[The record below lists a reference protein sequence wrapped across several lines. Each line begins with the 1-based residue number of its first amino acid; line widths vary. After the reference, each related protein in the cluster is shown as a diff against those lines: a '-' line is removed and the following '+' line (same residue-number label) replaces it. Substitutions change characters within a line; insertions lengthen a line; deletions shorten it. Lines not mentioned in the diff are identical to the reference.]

1 MKIAAAYIRVSTDD
15 QIEYS
20 PDSQLRAIQNY
31 AEKNGYYLPEQY
43 IFMDEGIS
51 GRTVGKREGFK
62 QMIALAKS
70 TPKPFEAILV
80 WKYSRFARNREDSVV
95 YKSMLRKQCGI
106 DVVSISEATGDDK
119 MSILFEAMIEAMDEY
134 YSINL
139 SEEVKRGMTE
149 KAKRGGVLSVAPFGY
164 KVENGEYVIVDSE
177 AVIIKEAFQDYLSG
191 SGFLTIAKKFNAI
204 GVKTHRG
211 SSIENRTIEYWLH
224 NPAYIGKTRWNP
236 TGKTA
241 RDYHN
246 KNVIISDG
254 THQPIISD
262 DLWTAVQQKLRE
274 NKARYKSK
282 MRAPQKGMSYWLN
295 GVFRC
300 GKCGKT
306 MANYNGFYYCSGK
319 GKGLCTG
326 NGSISINIMSK
337 ILIDKLEEILDS
349 DDVCVKFA
357 STSTPAVKEEHGISN
372 TLRLLQVKLE
382 EANKKFARVKE
393 AYESGIDTIEEYKEN
408 KQKITKEISDL
419 KNLIAEEEN
428 QKQDETPDN
437 KNHVT
442 SKFREE
448 IKKVSDIL
456 KSDDVSIEEK
466 NGVLK
471 SIIKEIVKTGEDGRT
486 FNIVFWDPYRVE

>member
-20 PDSQLRAIQNY
+20 PDSQIRAIHNY

-106 DVVSISEATGDDK
+106 DVVSISESTGDDK

-164 KVENGEYVIVDSE
+164 RVENGEYVIVDSE
-177 AVIIKEAFQDYLSG
+177 AMIIKEAFSDYLAG

-211 SSIENRTIEYWLH
+211 SPIENRTVEYWLH

-236 TGKTA
+236 TGRTS
-241 RDYHN
+241 RDYYN
-246 KNVIISDG
+246 ENVIISDG
-254 THQPIISD
+254 THEPIIDD

-274 NKARYKSK
+274 DKAKNMKY
-282 MRAPQKGMSYWLN
+282 MRKGQRSMSYWLN
-295 GVFRC
+295 GVLRC
-300 GKCGKT
+300 GKCGAT
-306 MANYNGFYYCSGK
+306 LINCNGFYICANRPK
-319 GKGLCTG
+319 GRCTG
-326 NGSISINIMSK
+326 NGGVGLKTITN
-337 ILIDKLEEILDS
+337 LVVDNLEKILDS
-349 DDVCVKFA
+349 DDVRVQFA
-357 STSTPAVKEEHGISN
+357 SSSKIKEEPDTSN

-382 EANKKFARVKE
+382 EANRKFSRVKE
-393 AYESGIDTIEEYKEN
+393 AYESGIDTIEEYKQN

-419 KNLIAEEEN
+419 KNLIAEEEG
-428 QKQDETPDN
+428 QKQDEIPEN
-437 KNHVT
+437 KNQVT
-442 SKFREE
+442 SKLREE

-456 KSDDVSIEEK
+456 KSEDVPVEEK

-486 FNIVFWDPYRVE
+486 FNIVFWDPYKVE

>member
-15 QIEYS
+15 QVEYS
-20 PDSQLRAIQNY
+20 PDSQLRAIRKY
-31 AEKNGYYLPEQY
+31 AEQHELYLPEQY

-51 GRTVGKREGFK
+51 GRTIGKREGFK

-70 TPKPFEAILV
+70 IPKPFETILV

-106 DVVSISEATGDDK
+106 DVVSISESTGDDK

-177 AVIIKEAFQDYLSG
+177 AMIVKEAFSDYLSG

-211 SSIENRTIEYWLH
+211 SPIENRTIEYWLH
-224 NPAYIGKTRWNP
+224 NPTYIGKTRWNP
-236 TGKTA
+236 TGRTR
-241 RDYHN
+241 RDYYN
-246 KNVIISDG
+246 ENVIISDG
-254 THQPIISD
+254 THKPIIDD
-262 DLWTAVQQKLRE
+262 DLWNAVQQKLRE
-274 NKARYKSK
+274 DKTRYKSH
-282 MRAPQKGMSYWLN
+282 MRKPQKGMSYWLN
-295 GVFRC
+295 GVLRC
-300 GKCGKT
+300 GKCGAT
-306 MANYNGFYYCSGK
+306 LINCNGFYLCCNKQK
-319 GKGLCTG
+319 GRCDG
-326 NGSISINIMSK
+326 NGGVGLKTITK
-337 ILIDKLEEILDS
+337 LVIDKLEEILDG

-357 STSTPAVKEEHGISN
+357 SSSKIKEEPGTSN

-382 EANKKFARVKE
+382 EANRKFERVKQ

-408 KQKITKEISDL
+408 KKKISKEISDL

-428 QKQDETPDN
+428 QKQDNVPKKQN
-437 KNHVT
+437 QVT
-442 SKFREE
+442 TELREE

-456 KSDDVSIEEK
+456 KSDDVSNEEK
-466 NGVLK
+466 NSVLK

-486 FNIVFWDPYRVE
+486 FNIMFWNPSEIK

>member
-70 TPKPFEAILV
+70 KPKPFEAILV

-106 DVVSISEATGDDK
+106 DVVSISESTGDDK

-164 KVENGEYVIVDSE
+164 KVVDGEYAIVESE
-177 AVIIKEAFQDYLSG
+177 AMIVKEAFSDYLAG
-191 SGFLTIAKKFNAI
+191 SGFLTIAKKFNAM

-211 SSIENRTIEYWLH
+211 CAIENRTIEYWLN
-224 NPAYIGKTRWNP
+224 NPTYIGKTRWNP
-236 TGKTA
+236 TGKTS

-246 KNVIISDG
+246 KNIIISDG
-254 THQPIISD
+254 SHKPIIED
-262 DLWTAVQQKLRE
+262 DLWDAVQQKLRE
-274 NKARYKSK
+274 DKSKYKSH
-282 MRAPQKGMSYWLN
+282 MRSPRRGMSYWLN
-295 GVFRC
+295 GVLRC
-300 GKCGKT
+300 GKCGST
-306 MANYNGFYYCSGK
+306 LANCGGFYVCGKK
-319 GKGLCTG
+319 GKGLCEG
-326 NGSISINIMSK
+326 NGGVGLKTISNI
-337 ILIDKLEEILDS
+337 IIDKLGEILDS
-349 DDVCVKFA
+349 DDVCVKFE
-357 STSTPAVKEEHGISN
+357 SSSKKKDEPEMSN
-372 TLRLLQVKLE
+372 TLRLLQVKME
-382 EANKKFARVKE
+382 EANRKFERIKE
-393 AYESGIDTIEEYKEN
+393 AYENGIDTIEEYKEK
-408 KQKITKEISDL
+408 KQKISKEISEL
-419 KNLIAEEEN
+419 KNLISEEEN
-428 QKQDETPDN
+428 QQRDETPEKQN
-437 KNHVT
+437 QNT
-442 SKFREE
+442 SKLKEV

-456 KSDDVSIEEK
+456 KSDDVAIEEK
-466 NGVLK
+466 NSVLK

-486 FNIVFWDPYRVE
+486 FNIVFWDPNKIE

>member
-20 PDSQLRAIQNY
+20 PDSQLRAIQKY
-31 AEKNGYYLPEQY
+31 AEQHDLYLPEQY

-70 TPKPFEAILV
+70 KPKPFEAILV

-106 DVVSISEATGDDK
+106 DVVSISESTGDDK

-164 KVENGEYVIVDSE
+164 KVVDGEYMIVESE
-177 AVIIKEAFQDYLSG
+177 ALIIKEAFSDYMAG
-191 SGFLTIAKKFNAI
+191 SGFLTIAKKFNAMGI
-204 GVKTHRG
+204 KTHRG
-211 SSIENRTIEYWLH
+211 NAIENRTVEYWLN
-224 NPAYIGKTRWNP
+224 NPTYIGKTRWNP
-236 TGKTA
+236 TGKTS
-241 RDYHN
+241 RDYTN

-254 THQPIISD
+254 THEPIIDD
-262 DLWTAVQQKLRE
+262 DLWNAVQQKLRE
-274 NKARYKSK
+274 DKARYKSH
-282 MRAPQKGMSYWLN
+282 MRKPKKGMSYWLN
-295 GVFRC
+295 GVLRC
-300 GKCGKT
+300 GKCGST
-306 MANYNGFYYCSGK
+306 LINCGGFYLCGNRQK
-319 GKGLCTG
+319 GVCTG
-326 NGSISINIMSK
+326 NGGIGLKTITN
-337 ILIDKLEEILDS
+337 LVIDNLEKILDS

-357 STSTPAVKEEHGISN
+357 SSSKIKEEPGTSN
-372 TLRLLQVKLE
+372 TLRLLQVKLD
-382 EANKKFARVKE
+382 EANRKFERVKQ
-393 AYESGIDTIEEYKEN
+393 AYESGIDTIEEYKQN
-408 KQKITKEISDL
+408 KQKITKEISEL
-419 KNLIAEEEN
+419 KNLITEEES
-428 QKQDETPDN
+428 QKQDEIPDEQN
-437 KNHVT
+437 KVT
-442 SKFREE
+442 GKFREE

-456 KSDDVSIEEK
+456 KSEDVSIEEK

-486 FNIVFWDPYRVE
+486 FNIVFWDPYKVE

>member
-20 PDSQLRAIQNY
+20 PDSQIRAIRSY

-70 TPKPFEAILV
+70 VPKPFEAILV

-106 DVVSISEATGDDK
+106 DVVSISESTGDDK

-164 KVENGEYVIVDSE
+164 KVVDGQYEIVESE
-177 AVIIKEAFQDYLSG
+177 AVIIREAFSDFLAG
-191 SGFLTIAKKFNAI
+191 SGFLTIAKKCNAL

-211 SSIENRTIEYWLH
+211 GCIENRTIEYWLH
-224 NPAYIGKTRWNP
+224 NPTYIGKTRWNP
-236 TGKTA
+236 TGRTR
-241 RDYHN
+241 RDYYN
-246 KNVIISDG
+246 ENVIISDG
-254 THQPIISD
+254 THEPIVND

-274 NKARYKSK
+274 EKTRYKSN
-282 MRAPQKGMSYWLN
+282 MRAPVKGMSHWLN

-300 GKCGKT
+300 GMCGGV
-306 MANYNGFYYCSGK
+306 MGNCGGFYRCSKK
-319 GKGLCTG
+319 GRGTCES
-326 NGSISINIMSK
+326 NGGISARTIAQIV
-337 ILIDKLEEILDS
+337 IDKLEEILDS

-357 STSTPAVKEEHGISN
+357 SSIKVKKDDGVSN

-382 EANKKFARVKE
+382 EANRRFERVKQ

-408 KQKITKEISDL
+408 KQKISKEISEI

-428 QKQDETPDN
+428 QKQEETPEKQNCDTT
-437 KNHVT
+437 KL
-442 SKFREE
+442 KEE

-456 KSDDVSIEEK
+456 KSDDVSNEEK
-466 NGVLK
+466 NSVLK

-486 FNIVFWDPYRVE
+486 FNIIFWDPYRVE

>member
-51 GRTVGKREGFK
+51 GRTVGKRAGFK

-106 DVVSISEATGDDK
+106 DVVSISESTGDDK

-164 KVENGEYVIVDSE
+164 KVENGQYVIVDSE
-177 AVIIKEAFQDYLSG
+177 AAIVKEAFSDYLSG

-211 SSIENRTIEYWLH
+211 SPIENRTIEYWLN
-224 NPAYIGKTRWNP
+224 NPTYVGKTRWNP
-236 TGKTA
+236 TGRTS
-241 RDYHN
+241 RDYTN

-254 THQPIISD
+254 THKPIIDD

-274 NKARYKSK
+274 DKAKYKSH
-282 MRAPQKGMSYWLN
+282 MRKPNKGMSYWLN
-295 GVFRC
+295 GVLRC
-300 GKCGKT
+300 GKCGST
-306 MANYNGFYYCSGK
+306 LVNTGGFYLCGNRSK
-319 GKGLCTG
+319 GVCDG
-326 NGSISINIMSK
+326 NGGIGIKAITKLVIEN
-337 ILIDKLEEILDS
+337 LEEILDS
-349 DDVCVKFA
+349 EDVCVKFG
-357 STSTPAVKEEHGISN
+357 SSSKPKEEPGVSN
-372 TLRLLQVKLE
+372 TLRLLQVKLD
-382 EANKKFARVKE
+382 EANRKFERVKD
-393 AYESGIDTIEEYKEN
+393 AYESGIDTIEEYKQN
-408 KQKITKEISDL
+408 KQKITKEISEL
-419 KNLIAEEEN
+419 KNLIAEEEGQKKDGIPEN
-428 QKQDETPDN
+428 QNQ
-437 KNHVT
+437 VT
-442 SKFREE
+442 TKLREE

-466 NGVLK
+466 NSVLK

-486 FNIVFWDPYRVE
+486 FNVVFWDPYRVE

>member
-20 PDSQLRAIQNY
+20 PDSQLGAIRNY

-62 QMIALAKS
+62 HMIALAKS
-70 TPKPFEAILV
+70 TPKPFETILV

-106 DVVSISEATGDDK
+106 DVVSISESTGDDK

-149 KAKRGGVLSVAPFGY
+149 KAKRGGVLGGAPFGY
-164 KVENGEYVIVDSE
+164 KVVNGEYVIVKSE
-177 AVIIKEAFQDYLSG
+177 AIIIKEAFQDYLNG
-191 SGFLTIAKKFNAI
+191 SGFLTLAKKFNAI

-211 SSIENRTIEYWLH
+211 SPIENRTVEYWLH
-224 NPAYIGKTRWNP
+224 NPTYIGKTRWNP
-236 TGKTA
+236 TGKTS
-241 RDYHN
+241 RDYFN
-246 KNVIISDG
+246 ENVIISDS
-254 THQPIISD
+254 THEPIIDD
-262 DLWTAVQQKLRE
+262 DLWNAVQQKLRE
-274 NKARYKSK
+274 DKSKYKSH
-282 MRAPQKGMSYWLN
+282 MRKPKKGMSYWLN
-295 GVFRC
+295 GVLRC
-300 GKCGKT
+300 GKCGST
-306 MANYNGFYYCSGK
+306 LVNCGGFYICAYK
-319 GKGLCTG
+319 GKGLCEG
-326 NGSISINIMSK
+326 NGGIGLKTITNLVINN
-337 ILIDKLEEILDS
+337 LEEILDS

-357 STSTPAVKEEHGISN
+357 SSSKPKEEPEVSN

-382 EANKKFARVKE
+382 EADRKFERVKE
-393 AYESGIDTIEEYKEN
+393 AYESGIDTIEEYKHN
-408 KQKITKEISDL
+408 KQKITKEISEL
-419 KNLIAEEEN
+419 KNLIAEEEG
-428 QKQDETPDN
+428 QKQDKIPEN
-437 KNHVT
+437 KSQVT
-442 SKFREE
+442 SKLKKE

-486 FNIVFWDPYRVE
+486 FNIVFWDPYKVE

>member
-70 TPKPFEAILV
+70 KPKPFESILV

-106 DVVSISEATGDDK
+106 DVVSISESTGDDK

-149 KAKRGGVLSVAPFGY
+149 KAKRGGVLSIAPFGY
-164 KVENGEYVIVDSE
+164 KVVDGDYMIVESE
-177 AVIIKEAFQDYLSG
+177 AMIIKEAFSDYLAG

-204 GVKTHRG
+204 GIKTHRG
-211 SSIENRTIEYWLH
+211 NPIENRTVEYWLN
-224 NPAYIGKTRWNP
+224 NPTYIGKTRWNP
-236 TGKTA
+236 TGKTS
-241 RDYHN
+241 RDYTN
-246 KNVIISDG
+246 KNIIISDG
-254 THQPIISD
+254 THEPIID
-262 DLWTAVQQKLRE
+262 DNTWNAVQQKLRE
-274 NKARYKSK
+274 DKAKYKSH
-282 MRAPQKGMSYWLN
+282 MRKPKRGMSYWLN
-295 GVFRC
+295 GVLRCGRC
-300 GKCGKT
+300 GKA
-306 MANYNGFYYCSGK
+306 MSNVNGFYMCNYK
-319 GKGLCTG
+319 GKGLCEG
-326 NGSISINIMSK
+326 NGGVGLKTITN
-337 ILIDKLEEILDS
+337 LVVNKLEEILDGG
-349 DDVCVKFA
+349 DVCVKFA
-357 STSTPAVKEEHGISN
+357 TSSKIKEESGTSN

-382 EANKKFARVKE
+382 EANRKFDRVKE
-393 AYESGIDTIEEYKEN
+393 AYESGIDTIEEYKQN
-408 KQKITKEISDL
+408 KQKITKEISEL

-428 QKQDETPDN
+428 QKQDEVPE
-437 KNHVT
+437 KPSLVT

-448 IKKVSDIL
+448 VRKVSDIL
-456 KSDDVSIEEK
+456 KSDDISNEEK

-471 SIIKEIVKTGEDGRT
+471 SIVKEIVKTGEDGRT
-486 FNIVFWDPYRVE
+486 FNIVFWDPYKVE

>member
-20 PDSQLRAIQNY
+20 PDSQIRAIHNY

-70 TPKPFEAILV
+70 TPKPFETILV

-106 DVVSISEATGDDK
+106 DVVSISESTGDDK

-149 KAKRGGVLSVAPFGY
+149 KAKRGGVLGGAPFGY
-164 KVENGEYVIVDSE
+164 KVVNGEYIIVESE
-177 AVIIKEAFQDYLSG
+177 AMIIKEAFSDYLAG
-191 SGFLTIAKKFNAI
+191 SGFLTIAKKFNTI

-211 SSIENRTIEYWLH
+211 GSIENRTIEYWLN
-224 NPAYIGKTRWNP
+224 NPTYIGKTRWNP
-236 TGKTA
+236 TGKTS
-241 RDYHN
+241 RDYTN
-246 KNVIISDG
+246 KDVIISDG
-254 THQPIISD
+254 KHEPIIDD
-262 DLWTAVQQKLRE
+262 DLWNAVQQKLRE
-274 NKARYKSK
+274 DKIRYKSH
-282 MRAPQKGMSYWLN
+282 MRKPKKGMSYWLN
-295 GVFRC
+295 GVLRC
-300 GKCGKT
+300 GKCGST
-306 MANYNGFYYCSGK
+306 LVNAGGFYLCGNKSK
-319 GKGLCTG
+319 GVCDG
-326 NGSISINIMSK
+326 NGGIGLKTITK
-337 ILIDKLEEILDS
+337 LVIDNLEEILDS

-357 STSTPAVKEEHGISN
+357 SSSKAKEEPGVSN

-382 EANKKFARVKE
+382 EANRKFGRVKE
-393 AYESGIDTIEEYKEN
+393 AYENGIDTIEEYKQN
-408 KQKITKEISDL
+408 KQKITKEISEL
-419 KNLIAEEEN
+419 KNLIAEEEG
-428 QKQDETPDN
+428 QKQDEIPEN
-437 KNHVT
+437 KNQVT
-442 SKFREE
+442 AKLREE

-456 KSDDVSIEEK
+456 KSDEASIEEK

-486 FNIVFWDPYRVE
+486 FNVVFWDPYRVE

>member
-20 PDSQLRAIQNY
+20 PDSQLRAIRKY
-31 AEKNGYYLPEQY
+31 AEQHELYLPEQY

-70 TPKPFEAILV
+70 SPKPFETILV

-106 DVVSISEATGDDK
+106 DVVSISESTGDDK

-149 KAKRGGVLSVAPFGY
+149 KAKRGGVLSVAPYGY
-164 KVENGEYVIVDSE
+164 KVVDGEYMIVESE
-177 AVIIKEAFQDYLSG
+177 ALIVKEAFSDYLAG
-191 SGFLTIAKKFNAI
+191 SGFLTIAKKFNAM

-211 SSIENRTIEYWLH
+211 NAIENRTIEYWLN
-224 NPAYIGKTRWNP
+224 NPTYIGKTRWNP
-236 TGKTA
+236 TGKTS
-241 RDYHN
+241 RDYTN

-254 THQPIISD
+254 THKPIID
-262 DLWTAVQQKLRE
+262 DDTWTAVQQKLRE
-274 NKARYKSK
+274 NKVRYKK
-282 MRAPQKGMSYWLN
+282 HMRDPKKGMSYWLN
-295 GVFRC
+295 GVLRC
-300 GKCGKT
+300 GKCGST
-306 MANYNGFYYCSGK
+306 MANCGGFYLCANK
-319 GKGLCTG
+319 AKGLCDG
-326 NGSISINIMSK
+326 NGGVGLKTITKLVIG
-337 ILIDKLEEILDS
+337 KLEEILDS
-349 DDVCVKFA
+349 DDVCVEFA
-357 STSTPAVKEEHGISN
+357 SSLKIKEEPGISS

-382 EANKKFARVKE
+382 EANRKFERVKE
-393 AYESGIDTIEEYKEN
+393 AYEGGIDTIEEYKQN
-408 KQKITKEISDL
+408 KQKITKEISEL
-419 KNLIAEEEN
+419 KSLIAEEEGKN
-428 QKQDETPDN
+428 QDEIPEN
-437 KNHVT
+437 KSQVT
-442 SKFREE
+442 KKMREE

-456 KSDDVSIEEK
+456 QSDDVSIEEK

-471 SIIKEIVKTGEDGRT
+471 SIIKEITKTGENGRT
-486 FNIVFWDPYRVE
+486 FNIIFWDPYKVE

>member
-70 TPKPFEAILV
+70 KPKPFETILV

-106 DVVSISEATGDDK
+106 DVVSISESTGDDK

-177 AVIIKEAFQDYLSG
+177 AMIIKEAFSDYLAG

-236 TGKTA
+236 TGRTS

-254 THQPIISD
+254 THQPIIDD
-262 DLWTAVQQKLRE
+262 DLWNAVQQKLRE
-274 NKARYKSK
+274 DKAKYKSH
-282 MRAPQKGMSYWLN
+282 MRKPQKGMSYWLN
-295 GVFRC
+295 GVLRC
-300 GKCGKT
+300 GKCGGT
-306 MANYNGFYYCSGK
+306 LTNCSGFYICGNKNKGVCEGSG
-319 GKGLCTG
+319 GIGLKT
-326 NGSISINIMSK
+326 ISK
-337 ILIDKLEEILDS
+337 IVIDKLEEILDS

-357 STSTPAVKEEHGISN
+357 SS
-372 TLRLLQVKLE
+372 L
-382 EANKKFARVKE
+382 
-393 AYESGIDTIEEYKEN
+393 
-408 KQKITKEISDL
+408 KIRIIY
-419 KNLIAEEEN
+419 LIYL
-428 QKQDETPDN
+428 
-437 KNHVT
+437 
-442 SKFREE
+442 
-448 IKKVSDIL
+448 I
-456 KSDDVSIEEK
+456 
-466 NGVLK
+466 
-471 SIIKEIVKTGEDGRT
+471 
-486 FNIVFWDPYRVE
+486 

>member
-20 PDSQLRAIQNY
+20 PDSQIRAIRNY

-106 DVVSISEATGDDK
+106 DVVSISESTGDDK

-164 KVENGEYVIVDSE
+164 KVVNGRYEIVESE
-177 AVIIKEAFQDYLSG
+177 AVVVREAFSDYLAG
-191 SGFLTIAKKFNAI
+191 SGFLTIAKKLNAI

-236 TGKTA
+236 TGRTR
-241 RDYHN
+241 RDYFN
-246 KNVIISDG
+246 ENVIISEG
-254 THQPIISD
+254 SHEPIIDD
-262 DLWTAVQQKLRE
+262 DLWTEVQKKLRE
-274 NKARYKSK
+274 DKVKNQKY
-282 MRAPQKGMSYWLN
+282 MRKPNKGMSYWLN
-295 GVFRC
+295 GVLRC
-300 GKCGKT
+300 GKCGST
-306 MANYNGFYYCSGK
+306 LVNCSGFYLCGNRPK
-319 GKGLCTG
+319 GTCESNGGIGLKT
-326 NGSISINIMSK
+326 ITK
-337 ILIDKLEEILDS
+337 LVIDKLEEIIDC
-349 DDVCVKFA
+349 DDVCVEFA
-357 STSTPAVKEEHGISN
+357 SQSKIKKEPGISN

-382 EANKKFARVKE
+382 EANRKFERVKE
-393 AYESGIDTIEEYKEN
+393 AYEGGIDTIEEYKQN
-408 KQKITKEISDL
+408 KQKITKEISEL
-419 KNLIAEEEN
+419 KNLIAEEEG
-428 QKQDETPDN
+428 QKQDETPEN
-437 KNHVT
+437 KNQVT
-442 SKFREE
+442 AKMREE

-456 KSDDVSIEEK
+456 KSDNVSVEEK

-471 SIIKEIVKTGEDGRT
+471 SIVKEIVKTGEDGRT

>member
-20 PDSQLRAIQNY
+20 PDSQLGAIRKY
-31 AEKNGYYLPEQY
+31 AEQHDLYLPEQY

-70 TPKPFEAILV
+70 TPKPFETILV

-106 DVVSISEATGDDK
+106 DVVSISESTGDDK

-149 KAKRGGVLSVAPFGY
+149 KAKRGGVLSIAPFGY
-164 KVENGEYVIVDSE
+164 KVENGEYVIVESE
-177 AVIIKEAFQDYLSG
+177 AMIIKEAFSDYLEG
-191 SGFLTIAKKFNAI
+191 SGFLTIAKKLNAI
-204 GVKTHRG
+204 GIKTHRG
-211 SSIENRTIEYWLH
+211 SRIENRTVEYWLH

-236 TGKTA
+236 TGKTS

-246 KNVIISDG
+246 ENIIISDG
-254 THQPIISD
+254 THEPIIDD

-274 NKARYKSK
+274 DKARYKSR
-282 MRAPQKGMSYWLN
+282 MRKPQKGMSYWLN
-295 GVFRC
+295 GVLRC
-300 GKCGKT
+300 GKCGCT
-306 MANYNGFYYCSGK
+306 LANYGGSYQCGNR
-319 GKGLCTG
+319 GKGLCSG
-326 NGSISINIMSK
+326 NGSVSLKVITK
-337 ILIDKLEEILDS
+337 LVIDKLEEILDG
-349 DDVCVKFA
+349 DDVYVKFA
-357 STSTPAVKEEHGISN
+357 SSSKIKEEPGTSN

-382 EANKKFARVKE
+382 EANRKFERVKE
-393 AYESGIDTIEEYKEN
+393 AYESGIDTIEEYKQN
-408 KQKITKEISDL
+408 KQKITKEISEL

-428 QKQDETPDN
+428 QKQDEVPEKQN
-437 KNHVT
+437 QVT
-442 SKFREE
+442 AKFREE

-456 KSDDVSIEEK
+456 KSDEVPIEEK
-466 NGVLK
+466 NSVLK
-471 SIIKEIVKTGEDGRT
+471 SIIKEVVKTGEDGRT
-486 FNIVFWDPYRVE
+486 FNIVFWDPYKVA

>member
-15 QIEYS
+15 QVEYS
-20 PDSQLRAIQNY
+20 PDSQLRAIRTY

-70 TPKPFEAILV
+70 KPKPFETILV

-106 DVVSISEATGDDK
+106 DVVSISESTGDDK

-164 KVENGEYVIVDSE
+164 KVIDGEYVKVDSE
-177 AVIIKEAFQDYLSG
+177 ALIVKEAFSDYLAG
-191 SGFLTIAKKFNAI
+191 SGFLTIAKKFNAM

-211 SSIENRTIEYWLH
+211 NAIENRTIEYWLN
-224 NPAYIGKTRWNP
+224 NPTYIGKTRWNP
-236 TGKTA
+236 TGATS
-241 RDYHN
+241 RDYTN

-254 THQPIISD
+254 THEPIIDD
-262 DLWTAVQQKLRE
+262 DLWNAVQQKLKE
-274 NKARYKSK
+274 DKAKYKSH
-282 MRAPQKGMSYWLN
+282 MRAPKRGMSYWLN
-295 GVFRC
+295 GVLRC
-300 GKCGKT
+300 GKCGST
-306 MANYNGFYYCSGK
+306 LVNTGGFYLCGNRSK
-319 GKGLCTG
+319 GVCDG
-326 NGSISINIMSK
+326 NGGIGLKTITKLVINN
-337 ILIDKLEEILDS
+337 LEEILDS

-357 STSTPAVKEEHGISN
+357 SSSKTKDEPRISN

-382 EANKKFARVKE
+382 EANRKFERVKE
-393 AYESGIDTIEEYKEN
+393 AYESGIDTIEEYKQN
-408 KQKITKEISDL
+408 KQKITKEISEL
-419 KNLIAEEEN
+419 KNLIAEEEG
-428 QKQDETPDN
+428 QKQDEIPEN
-437 KNHVT
+437 KNQVT
-442 SKFREE
+442 SKLREE

-486 FNIVFWDPYRVE
+486 FNIVFWDPYKVE

>member
-70 TPKPFEAILV
+70 KPKPFESILV

-106 DVVSISEATGDDK
+106 DVVSISESTGDDK

-164 KVENGEYVIVDSE
+164 KVLDGEYAIVESE
-177 AVIIKEAFQDYLSG
+177 AMIIKEAFSDYLAG
-191 SGFLTIAKKFNAI
+191 SGFLTIAKKFNAM

-211 SSIENRTIEYWLH
+211 GSIENRTVEYWLN
-224 NPAYIGKTRWNP
+224 NPTYVGKTRWNP
-236 TGKTA
+236 TGRTR
-241 RDYHN
+241 RDYAN

-254 THQPIISD
+254 THEPIISE
-262 DLWTAVQQKLRE
+262 DLWMAVQQKLRE
-274 NKARYKSK
+274 NKARYKSR

-295 GVFRC
+295 GVLRC
-300 GKCGKT
+300 GKCGSA
-306 MANYNGFYYCSGK
+306 MANCNGNYICGNRTKGTCEGSGTIGIK
-319 GKGLCTG
+319 P
-326 NGSISINIMSK
+326 ISQIVIN
-337 ILIDKLEEILDS
+337 KLEEILDS
-349 DDVCVKFA
+349 DDVCIQFA
-357 STSTPAVKEEHGISN
+357 PSSKVKEEPKTSS
-372 TLRLLQVKLE
+372 TLQLLKLKLE
-382 EANKKFARVKE
+382 EANRKFDRVKE
-393 AYESGIDTIEEYKEN
+393 AYESGIDTMEEYKQN
-408 KQKITKEISDL
+408 KQKISKEISDL
-419 KNLIAEEEN
+419 KKLISEEESQN
-428 QKQDETPDN
+428 QEKEPEEQ
-437 KNHVT
+437 NHAS
-442 SKFREE
+442 SKLKED
-448 IKKVSDIL
+448 IKRVSDIL
-456 KSDDVSIEEK
+456 KSDEVETEVK
-466 NGVLK
+466 NGVLR

-486 FNIVFWDPYRVE
+486 FNIVFWNPDEIA

>member
-70 TPKPFEAILV
+70 TPKPFESILV

-106 DVVSISEATGDDK
+106 DVVSISESTGDDK

-177 AVIIKEAFQDYLSG
+177 AAIIKEAFQDFLNG
-191 SGFLTIAKKFNAI
+191 SGFVTIARKLNAI

-211 SSIENRTIEYWLH
+211 GSIENRTIEYWLH
-224 NPAYIGKTRWNP
+224 NPTYVGKTRWNP
-236 TGKTA
+236 TGRTR
-241 RDYHN
+241 RDYYN
-246 KNVIISDG
+246 ENVIISDG
-254 THQPIISD
+254 THEPIIDD
-262 DLWTAVQQKLRE
+262 DLWNAVQKKLRE
-274 NKARYKSK
+274 EKVRHKSH
-282 MRAPQKGMSYWLN
+282 MRAPQKGMSYWMN
-295 GVFRC
+295 GVLRC
-300 GKCGKT
+300 GVCGGV
-306 MANYNGFYYCSGK
+306 MGNYSGSYLCRNKSRGVCSG
-319 GKGLCTG
+319 
-326 NGSISINIMSK
+326 NGGISLRVVTK

-357 STSTPAVKEEHGISN
+357 SSSKAKEEPVVSN
-372 TLRLLQVKLE
+372 TLRLLQLKME
-382 EANKKFARVKE
+382 EANRKFDRVKE

-408 KQKITKEISDL
+408 KQKITKEIAEL
-419 KNLIAEEEN
+419 KKLISEEEN
-428 QKQDETPDN
+428 QEVDDASEKQNQDL
-437 KNHVT
+437 
-442 SKFREE
+442 SKLKEE

-456 KSDDVSIEEK
+456 KSDDVPCETK
-466 NGVLK
+466 NSVLK

-486 FNIVFWDPYRVE
+486 FNIVFWDPYKVE

>member
-1 MKIAAAYIRVSTDD
+1 MKIAAAYIRVSTED

-20 PDSQLRAIQNY
+20 PDSQIRAIQNY

-106 DVVSISEATGDDK
+106 DVVSISESTGDDK

-149 KAKRGGVLSVAPFGY
+149 KAKRGGVLSAAPFGY
-164 KVENGEYVIVDSE
+164 KVVNGKYEIVESE
-177 AVIIKEAFQDYLSG
+177 AVVIKEAFSDYLAG

-211 SSIENRTIEYWLH
+211 SPIENRTVEYWLH
-224 NPAYIGKTRWNP
+224 NPTYIGKTRWNP
-236 TGKTA
+236 TGRTN
-241 RDYHN
+241 RDYFN
-246 KNVIISDG
+246 ENVIISDG
-254 THQPIISD
+254 THQSIIDD

-274 NKARYKSK
+274 DKSRYKSH

-295 GVFRC
+295 GIIRC
-300 GKCGKT
+300 GMCGST
-306 MANYNGFYYCSGK
+306 LTNCGGFYRCANK
-319 GKGLCTG
+319 GKGACEG
-326 NGSISINIMSK
+326 NGGVGSKTMSK
-337 ILIDKLEEILDS
+337 IIVDKLEEILDS

-357 STSTPAVKEEHGISN
+357 SSSKIKEEPGVSN

-382 EANKKFARVKE
+382 EANRKFERVKE
-393 AYESGIDTIEEYKEN
+393 AYESGIDTIEEYKQN
-408 KQKITKEISDL
+408 KQKITKEISEL
-419 KNLIAEEEN
+419 KNLIAEEEG
-428 QKQDETPDN
+428 QKQDEIPEN
-437 KNHVT
+437 KNQVT
-442 SKFREE
+442 AKLREE

-456 KSDDVSIEEK
+456 KSNDVSIEEK

-486 FNIVFWDPYRVE
+486 FNIVFWDPYKVE

>member
-70 TPKPFEAILV
+70 KPKPFESILV

-106 DVVSISEATGDDK
+106 DVVSISESTGDDK

-164 KVENGEYVIVDSE
+164 KVVDGEYVIVESE
-177 AVIIKEAFQDYLSG
+177 ATVIKEAFTDYLAG

-211 SSIENRTIEYWLH
+211 GFIENRTIEYWLH
-224 NPAYIGKTRWNP
+224 NPTYIGKTRWNP
-236 TGKTA
+236 TGRTS
-241 RDYHN
+241 RDYN
-246 KNVIISDG
+246 NENIIISDG
-254 THQPIISD
+254 THEPIIDD
-262 DLWTAVQQKLRE
+262 DLWNAVQQKLRE
-274 NKARYKSK
+274 DKAKYKSH
-282 MRAPQKGMSYWLN
+282 MRKPRRGMSYWLN
-295 GVFRC
+295 GVLRC
-300 GKCGKT
+300 GKCGNT
-306 MANYNGFYYCSGK
+306 LVNVGGYYVCGNKSK
-319 GKGLCTG
+319 GVCDG
-326 NGSISINIMSK
+326 NGGIGLKTITNLVINN
-337 ILIDKLEEILDS
+337 LEEILDN
-349 DDVCVKFA
+349 DDICVKFA
-357 STSTPAVKEEHGISN
+357 SSSSKTKEEPGVSN

-382 EANKKFARVKE
+382 EANRKFERVKE
-393 AYESGIDTIEEYKEN
+393 AYESGIDTIEEYKQN

-419 KNLIAEEEN
+419 KSLIAEEET
-428 QKQDETPDN
+428 QKQDEVPN
-437 KNHVT
+437 GKNQVT
-442 SKFREE
+442 TKLREE

-456 KSDDVSIEEK
+456 KSEEVPIEEK
-466 NGVLK
+466 NSVLK
-471 SIIKEIVKTGEDGRT
+471 SIIKEIVKAGEDGRT

>member
-1 MKIAAAYIRVSTDD
+1 MKVAAAYIRVSTDD

-20 PDSQLRAIQNY
+20 PDSQIRAIHNY
-31 AEKNGYYLPEQY
+31 AEKNGYYVPEQY

-70 TPKPFEAILV
+70 TPKPFETILV

-106 DVVSISEATGDDK
+106 DVVSISESTGDDK

-149 KAKRGGVLSVAPFGY
+149 KAKRGGVLSVPPFGY
-164 KVENGEYVIVDSE
+164 KVENGEYVIVESE
-177 AVIIKEAFQDYLSG
+177 AAVIKEAFLDYQAG
-191 SGFLTIAKKFNAI
+191 SGFLTIAKKFNALGI
-204 GVKTHRG
+204 KTHRG
-211 SSIENRTIEYWLH
+211 SPIENRTIEYWLH

-236 TGKTA
+236 TGKTS

-254 THQPIISD
+254 THKPIIDD
-262 DLWTAVQQKLRE
+262 DLWNSVQQKLRE
-274 NKARYKSK
+274 EKTRYKAH
-282 MRAPQKGMSYWLN
+282 MRKPQKGMSYWLN
-295 GVFRC
+295 GVLRC
-300 GKCGKT
+300 GKCGAT
-306 MANYNGFYYCSGK
+306 MSNCAGFYICGSKNK
-319 GKGLCTG
+319 GRCEG
-326 NGSISINIMSK
+326 NGGIGLKTITK
-337 ILIDKLEEILDS
+337 IVVDKLEEILDS
-349 DDVCVKFA
+349 DDVCVTFA
-357 STSTPAVKEEHGISN
+357 SSLKAKEEPGISN

-382 EANKKFARVKE
+382 EADRKFERVKQ
-393 AYESGIDTIEEYKEN
+393 AYENGIDTIEEYKQN
-408 KQKITKEISDL
+408 KQKISKEISEL
-419 KNLIAEEEN
+419 KNLIAKEEN
-428 QKQDETPDN
+428 QERDETPEKQNQDTA
-437 KNHVT
+437 KL
-442 SKFREE
+442 KEK

-486 FNIVFWDPYRVE
+486 FNIIFWDPYRVE

>member
-62 QMIALAKS
+62 HMIALAKS
-70 TPKPFEAILV
+70 KPTPFETILV

-106 DVVSISEATGDDK
+106 DVVSISESTGDDK

-149 KAKRGGVLSVAPFGY
+149 KAKRGGVLGGAPFGY
-164 KVENGEYVIVDSE
+164 KVENGQYVIVESE
-177 AVIIKEAFQDYLSG
+177 ATVIKEAFRDYLAG

-211 SSIENRTIEYWLH
+211 SAIENRTIEYWLN
-224 NPAYIGKTRWNP
+224 NPTYIGKTRWNP
-236 TGKTA
+236 TGKTS
-241 RDYHN
+241 RDYTN

-254 THQPIISD
+254 THEPIID
-262 DLWTAVQQKLRE
+262 DELWNAVQQKLRE
-274 NKARYKSK
+274 DKARYKSH
-282 MRAPQKGMSYWLN
+282 MRKPQKGMSYWLN
-295 GVFRC
+295 GVLRC
-300 GKCGKT
+300 GKCGAT
-306 MANYNGFYYCSGK
+306 LSNCSGFYLCSNRPK
-319 GKGLCTG
+319 GTCESNGGIGLK
-326 NGSISINIMSK
+326 SITK
-337 ILIDKLEEILDS
+337 LVIDKFEEILDS

-357 STSTPAVKEEHGISN
+357 SSSKIKEEPGTSN
-372 TLRLLQVKLE
+372 TLRLLQLKLE
-382 EANKKFARVKE
+382 ESNRKFNRVKE
-393 AYESGIDTIEEYKEN
+393 AYESGVDTIEEYKQN
-408 KQKITKEISDL
+408 KQKISKEISEL
-419 KNLIAEEEN
+419 KSLIAEEEGRD
-428 QKQDETPDN
+428 QDKTPEN
-437 KNHVT
+437 KNQVT
-442 SKFREE
+442 TKLRNE

-471 SIIKEIVKTGEDGRT
+471 SIVKEIVKTGEDGRT
-486 FNIVFWDPYRVE
+486 FNIVFWDPYKVE

>member
-1 MKIAAAYIRVSTDD
+1 MKLAAAYIRVSTDD

-164 KVENGEYVIVDSE
+164 KVENGEYVIVESE
-177 AVIIKEAFQDYLSG
+177 AIFIKEAFQDYLNG
-191 SGFLTIAKKFNAI
+191 SGFLTIAKKFNAM

-211 SSIENRTIEYWLH
+211 SPIENRTIEYWLN
-224 NPAYIGKTRWNP
+224 NPTYVGKTRWNP
-236 TGKTA
+236 TGRTS
-241 RDYHN
+241 RDYNN

-254 THQPIISD
+254 THEPIISD
-262 DLWTAVQQKLRE
+262 DLWSAVQQKLRE
-274 NKARYKSK
+274 DKGKHRKH
-282 MRAPQKGMSYWLN
+282 MRKEHKGMSYWLN
-295 GVFRC
+295 GVLRC
-300 GKCGKT
+300 GKCGAT
-306 MANYNGFYYCSGK
+306 LINCGGSYLCANKPK
-319 GKGLCTG
+319 GRCTG
-326 NGSISINIMSK
+326 NGGISLRTITK
-337 ILIDKLEEILDS
+337 LVIDNLEEILDK

-357 STSTPAVKEEHGISN
+357 SSSQKIKEEPDVSN

-382 EANKKFARVKE
+382 EANRKFERVKE
-393 AYESGIDTIEEYKEN
+393 AYESGIDTIEEYKQN

-428 QKQDETPDN
+428 QKQDEVPN
-437 KNHVT
+437 EKNQVT
-442 SKFREE
+442 AKLREE

-456 KSDDVSIEEK
+456 KSEDVPVEEK

-471 SIIKEIVKTGEDGRT
+471 SIIKEIVKTGEDGRI

>member
-70 TPKPFEAILV
+70 KPKPFESILV

-106 DVVSISEATGDDK
+106 DVVSISESTGDDK

-149 KAKRGGVLSVAPFGY
+149 KAKRGGVLGGAPFGY
-164 KVENGEYVIVDSE
+164 KVENRQYVIVESE
-177 AVIIKEAFQDYLSG
+177 ATIIKEAFQDYLAG
-191 SGFLTIAKKFNAI
+191 SGFLTIAKKFNAL
-204 GVKTHRG
+204 GVRTHRG
-211 SSIENRTIEYWLH
+211 GAIENRTVEYWLN
-224 NPAYIGKTRWNP
+224 NPTYIGKTRWNP
-236 TGKTA
+236 TGKTD
-241 RDYHN
+241 RNYHC
-246 KNVIISDG
+246 KDLIISEG
-254 THQPIISD
+254 THEPIIGD
-262 DLWTAVQQKLRE
+262 ELWSAVQQKLRE
-274 NKARYKSK
+274 DKARYKSH
-282 MRAPQKGMSYWLN
+282 MRKPQKGMSYWLN
-295 GVFRC
+295 GVLRC
-300 GKCGKT
+300 GKCGST
-306 MANYNGFYYCSGK
+306 LVNTGGFYLCGNRGK
-319 GKGLCTG
+319 GVCEG
-326 NGSISINIMSK
+326 NGGIGIKTITK
-337 ILIDKLEEILDS
+337 LVIDNLEEILDS
-349 DDVCVKFA
+349 DDICVRFSSSSKLKDEA
-357 STSTPAVKEEHGISN
+357 GTSN
-372 TLRLLQVKLE
+372 TLRLLQIKLE
-382 EANKKFARVKE
+382 EANRKFDRVKE
-393 AYESGIDTIEEYKEN
+393 AYESGIDTIEEYKQN
-408 KQKITKEISDL
+408 KQKITKEISEL
-419 KNLIAEEEN
+419 KNLIAEEEG
-428 QKQDETPDN
+428 QKQTEVPEN
-437 KNHVT
+437 KNQVT
-442 SKFREE
+442 TKLREE

-471 SIIKEIVKTGEDGRT
+471 SMIKEIVKTGEDGRT
-486 FNIVFWDPYRVE
+486 FNIVFWDPHKIE

>member
-1 MKIAAAYIRVSTDD
+1 MKVAAAYIRVSTDD

-20 PDSQLRAIQNY
+20 PDSQIRAIHNY
-31 AEKNGYYLPEQY
+31 AEKNGYYVPEQY

-106 DVVSISEATGDDK
+106 DVVSISESTGDDK

-164 KVENGEYVIVDSE
+164 KVENGEYVIVEPE
-177 AVIIKEAFQDYLSG
+177 AMVIKEAFSDFLAG
-191 SGFLTIAKKFNAI
+191 SGFLTIAKKCNAMGI
-204 GVKTHRG
+204 RTHRG
-211 SSIENRTIEYWLH
+211 NPIENRTVEYWLN
-224 NPAYIGKTRWNP
+224 NPTYIGKTRWNP
-236 TGKTA
+236 TGKTS

-254 THQPIISD
+254 AHKPIIDD
-262 DLWTAVQQKLRE
+262 DLWNAVQQKLRE
-274 NKARYKSK
+274 DKSKYKSR
-282 MRAPQKGMSYWLN
+282 MRAPQKGMSFWLN
-295 GVFRC
+295 GVLRC
-300 GKCGKT
+300 GKCGST
-306 MANYNGFYYCSGK
+306 LANYGGSYQCGK
-319 GKGLCTG
+319 RGKGLCTG
-326 NGSISINIMSK
+326 NGCVGIKTISK
-337 ILIDKLEEILDS
+337 IVIDKLEEILDS

-357 STSTPAVKEEHGISN
+357 SATKVKEEPGVSN

-382 EANKKFARVKE
+382 EANRKFERVKE
-393 AYESGIDTIEEYKEN
+393 AYEKGIDTIEEYKVN
-408 KQKITKEISDL
+408 KQKISKEISDL

-428 QKQDETPDN
+428 QEKDDTPEKQNQNTA
-437 KNHVT
+437 KL
-442 SKFREE
+442 KEE

-456 KSDDVSIEEK
+456 KSNDVSIETK

-471 SIIKEIVKTGEDGRT
+471 SIIKEVVKTGEDGRT
-486 FNIVFWDPYRVE
+486 FSIVFWDPDEIEH